1 MPRPL
6 STRTPEE
13 ILAKRRAYRK
23 EYYSKNRAKISEYYK
38 HYSKGLG
45 SKVKINPRMCACGG
59 TATARNEARH
69 EQGASKLQVQFG
81 RVVVDFS

>member
-45 SKVKINPRMCACGG
+45 SKVKINPRMCAKCG
-59 TATARNEARH
+59 ATARNEQ

-81 RVVVDFS
+81 RVVVVFD

>member
-23 EYYSKNRAKISEYYK
+23 AYYAKNRLKIREYYK

-45 SKVKINPRMCACGG
+45 SKVRINPRVCDKCGS
-59 TATARNEARH
+59 RKSDEVP
-69 EQGASKLQVQFG
+69 SKLQIEVGSFS
-81 RVVVDFS
+81 VDFN

>member
-23 EYYSKNRAKISEYYK
+23 AYYDKNREKISEYYK

-45 SKVKINPRMCACGG
+45 SRVKINPRVCAKCGG
-59 TATARNEARH
+59 ENK
-69 EQGASKLQVQFG
+69 GSGLPPSKLQVRTG
-81 RVVVDFS
+81 RVVVVFD